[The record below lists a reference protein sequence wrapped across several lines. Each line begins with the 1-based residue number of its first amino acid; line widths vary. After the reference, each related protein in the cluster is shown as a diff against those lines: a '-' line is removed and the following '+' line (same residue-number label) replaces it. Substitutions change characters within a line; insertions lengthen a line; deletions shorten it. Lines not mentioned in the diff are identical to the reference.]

1 MDGIKKHNENREKIL
16 QDSAKLISHT
26 SKENTNSYNEIKGSS
41 EKANLIS
48 STIDKSKIN
57 VSSEKGND
65 KVNSNTSNNLNTGNT
80 NKNYNTSNLNSNSN
94 SNGNNLELNKNEL
107 VYGESKIKL
116 QDAKKLYDT
125 TKEYL
130 PSKEQTIEGVKE
142 GIKVAEKI
150 EKSGVVDKEKK
161 NPLVNKLFGTK

>member
-57 VSSEKGND
+57 VNSEKGND
-65 KVNSNTSNNLNTGNT
+65 KVNSNISNNLNTGNT

>member
-26 SKENTNSYNEIKGSS
+26 SKENTNNYNEIKGSS